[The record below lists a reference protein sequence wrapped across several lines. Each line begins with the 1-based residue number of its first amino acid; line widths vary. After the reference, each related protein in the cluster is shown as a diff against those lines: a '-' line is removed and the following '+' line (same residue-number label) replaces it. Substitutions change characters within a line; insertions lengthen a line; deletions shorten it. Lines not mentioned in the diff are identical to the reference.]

1 MIEERIVKLL
11 MKKGEDEDGIVF
23 NGGCMCLCGYKKIEN
38 GEEKD
43 KFI

>member
-23 NGGCMCLCGYKKIEN
+23 NGECMCLCGYKNREWG
-38 GEEKD
+38 GER
-43 KFI
+43 